1 MPKIFS
7 QDKKQQ
13 LYDLLKKNCILLM
26 RERGYKGFNIR
37 DLSRMTGIS
46 SGTFYHFYPSKEA
59 LIFSIMI
66 DCQNH
71 LQDQFAMVYRNQG
84 SVSRI
89 DFINLYYHFFMIDE
103 SNILRYLSRDDLTML
118 FLRSNQKCSQDSIK
132 DRMKANIQYIKKP
145 KDNINFNAVINLIQI
160 INLCIENSDLLI
172 KEEFVN
178 TIYRLLDNMA
188 DEIFMEAIR

>member
-66 DCQNH
+66 DCQNR
-71 LQDQFAMVYRNQG
+71 LQDQFALVYRNQG

-118 FLRSNQKCSQDSIK
+118 FLRSNQNGSQDSIK